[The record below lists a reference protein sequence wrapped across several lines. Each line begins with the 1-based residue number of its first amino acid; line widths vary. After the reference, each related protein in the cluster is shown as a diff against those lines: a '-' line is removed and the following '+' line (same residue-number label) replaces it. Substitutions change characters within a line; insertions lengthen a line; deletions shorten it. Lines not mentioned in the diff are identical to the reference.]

1 MTIRSHS
8 ATIAFA
14 LVLAGC
20 ASESDPAKTA
30 GGPAAG
36 GTIVIAAAAD
46 ADALVPPLVLSL
58 QGKQI
63 VDQMFDN
70 LADIGPRLNT
80 VGDEGFTP
88 HLASSWRWSA
98 DSLSV
103 DFKIDQRAHWHDGV
117 PVRAEDVR
125 FTFALLKDPALGS
138 PLSGNLDNVDS
149 VSLPDSMTARVWY
162 HRRAPDEFFK
172 AATPVAILPAH
183 LLSAIKPGDLR
194 ASPFAQHPVGSGRF
208 RFSEWVRS
216 ARIVLTADSANYRGR
231 PRADRVI
238 WLISAEYSA
247 AALRLMSGEADF
259 LDVVKPEY
267 VAQVRAKGDKIV
279 TTGGSLDYGYVA
291 FNLGDATK
299 GKKRTIFADPNVR
312 RALVMAVDRNALVRS
327 VFDTLALVAHGPATR
342 ALTTS
347 DTTIGIPYDT
357 TRASAIL
364 DSIGW
369 KRGPGGMRQKG
380 GLPLSFAL
388 MVPSSSAIRSRLAVL
403 LQERWRRA
411 GAAVRIESIDVNAFG
426 ERLDGRKFDAVLNAW
441 HIDPTPSS
449 VREEWA
455 SSEIRKG
462 GYNATSYSN
471 PAFDAVVDSAVREMD
486 PARSAAL
493 YRRAYRILTDD
504 AAAMWIYELRNVH
517 GVSPRID
524 PVGIRAD
531 AWWLNLADWSVNQ
544 KRG

>member
-1 MTIRSHS
+1 VT
-8 ATIAFA
+8 
-14 LVLAGC
+14 LAGC
-20 ASESDPAKTA
+20 ARDSNSAKTST
-30 GGPAAG
+30 AAPTG

-46 ADALVPPLVLSL
+46 ADALVPPLILSL

-63 VDQMFDN
+63 ADQMFDN
-70 LADIGPRLNT
+70 LADIGPRMNT
-80 VGDEGFTP
+80 VGDAGFTP
-88 HLASSWRWSA
+88 HLASSWLWSA
-98 DSLSV
+98 DSLAV
-103 DFKIDQRAHWHDGV
+103 DFKIDPRARWHDGV

-125 FTFALLKDPALGS
+125 FTFGMVKDPALGS

-149 VSLPDSMTARVWY
+149 VSLPDSMTARVWF
-162 HRRAPDEFFK
+162 HRRAPDEFYK

-183 LLSAIKPGDLR
+183 LLGKLKPAELR

-208 RFSEWVRS
+208 RFGEWVRG

-231 PRADRVI
+231 PKTDRVI
-238 WLISAEYSA
+238 WLISAEYPA

-259 LDVVKPEY
+259 LDLVKPEY
-267 VAQVRAKGDKIV
+267 IAQVRAKGDRIV
-279 TTGGSLDYGYVA
+279 ATAGSLDYGYAA

-299 GKKRTIFADPNVR
+299 GTKRTIFADRNLR
-312 RALVMAVDRNALVRS
+312 RALVMAVDRNGLVRS

-342 ALTTS
+342 VLTTN
-347 DTTIGIPYDT
+347 DTTIGLPYDT
-357 TRASAIL
+357 ARAAEML

-369 KRGPGGMRQKG
+369 KRGADGMRRKG
-380 GLPLSFAL
+380 AIPLGFAL
-388 MVPSSSAIRSRLAVL
+388 MVPGSSAIRTRLAVL
-403 LQERWRRA
+403 LQEQWRRA
-411 GAAVRIESIDVNAFG
+411 GANVRIESIDANTFG

-462 GYNATSYSN
+462 GYNATSYSS
-471 PAFDAVVDSAVREMD
+471 PAFDAVIDSAVREME

-493 YRRAYRILTDD
+493 YQRAYRILTDD

-517 GVSPRID
+517 GVSPRIN

-531 AWWLNLADWSVNQ
+531 SWWGDLADWSVKQ
-544 KRG
+544 